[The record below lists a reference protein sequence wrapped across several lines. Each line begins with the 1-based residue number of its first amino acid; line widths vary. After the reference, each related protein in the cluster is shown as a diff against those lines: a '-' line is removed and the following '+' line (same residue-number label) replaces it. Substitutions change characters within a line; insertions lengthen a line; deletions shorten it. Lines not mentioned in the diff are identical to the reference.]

1 MKAPRF
7 GPGAGA
13 TLRLVYFWNFKSVSQ
28 RPTLDFERA
37 LWQIGVQNV
46 AGVDE
51 AGRGAWAGPVVAG
64 AVVLPDRADAAAALD
79 EVNDSKQ
86 LSATLRERLYDRITA
101 HAVFWAT
108 GSASAAEIDTVGILP
123 ATRLAMQRA
132 VAGLACQP
140 QHLLID
146 HVRLPAL
153 LVAQQSIT
161 RGDSLS
167 LSIAAA
173 SILAKVTRDR
183 LMIDAEQT
191 WPGYGFAR
199 HKGYG
204 TAEHIRQ
211 LRLLGPCPIHRTSF
225 QPVRGWQM
233 ALLPG
238 LAGSER

>member
-1 MKAPRF
+1 MQ
-7 GPGAGA
+7 
-13 TLRLVYFWNFKSVSQ
+13 W
-28 RPTLDFERA
+28 
-37 LWQIGVQNV
+37 V
-46 AGVDE
+46 AGIDE

-64 AVVLPDRADAAAALD
+64 AAVLPQTLAVAETLAG
-79 EVNDSKQ
+79 VNDSKQ
-86 LSATLRERLYDRITA
+86 LSERQRERLYVQITA
-101 HAVFWAT
+101 HAADWAV
-108 GSASAAEIDTVGILP
+108 GLASAAEIDAAGILP

-132 VAGLACQP
+132 IAGLACPP

-153 LVAQQSIT
+153 PVMQQSIT
-161 RGDSLS
+161 RGDSLV

-183 LMIDAEQT
+183 LMVEADQT

-204 TAEHIRQ
+204 TAEHSRQ

-225 QPVRGWQM
+225 QPVRGQQM
-233 ALLPG
+233 ALFAVHG
-238 LAGSER
+238 DAAGSQP

>member
-1 MKAPRF
+1 MP
-7 GPGAGA
+7 
-13 TLRLVYFWNFKSVSQ
+13 VSQ
-28 RPTLDFERA
+28 RPTLDFERP
-37 LWQIGVQNV
+37 LWQAGVQRI

-64 AVVLPDRADAAAALD
+64 ATVLPNSIEIAETLA

-86 LSATLRERLYDRITA
+86 MSANQRNRLYDQIIM
-101 HAVFWAT
+101 HAADWAT

-132 VAGLACQP
+132 IAGLARQP

-153 LVAQQSIT
+153 PVAQQSIT

-204 TAEHIRQ
+204 TAEHNRQ
-211 LRLLGPCPIHRTSF
+211 LRVQGPCAIHRISF
-225 QPVRGWQM
+225 QPVHGWQM
-233 ALLPG
+233 ALFPG
-238 LAGSER
+238 VDDGMAGNGL

>member
-1 MKAPRF
+1 MH
-7 GPGAGA
+7 
-13 TLRLVYFWNFKSVSQ
+13 W
-28 RPTLDFERA
+28 
-37 LWQIGVQNV
+37 V

-64 AVVLPDRADAAAALD
+64 AAVLPQTPAVAQTLA

-86 LSATLRERLYDRITA
+86 LTACQRELLFGQITTHVA
-101 HAVFWAT
+101 DWAV
-108 GSASAAEIDTVGILP
+108 GLASAAEIDAVGILP

-132 VAGLACQP
+132 IAGLASQP

-146 HVRLPAL
+146 YVRLPAL
-153 LVAQQSIT
+153 PVAQQSIT
-161 RGDSLS
+161 RGDSLV

-183 LMIDAEQT
+183 LMVEADQT

-204 TAEHIRQ
+204 TAEHSRQ
-211 LRLLGPCPIHRTSF
+211 LQLLGPCPIHRTSF
-225 QPVRGWQM
+225 QPVRGQQM
-233 ALLPG
+233 VLFSVGDDGA
-238 LAGSER
+238 AGSQQ